1 MSAKLYID
9 SEASTIRA
17 EGSVT
22 EVLDWLAAA
31 TAQILNT
38 YFPTRND
45 MRLAGAATLTYKT
58 IDALVY
64 TELEKEGV
72 HDET

>member
-9 SEASTIRA
+9 SESSTIRA
-17 EGSVT
+17 EGKVT

-31 TAQILNT
+31 SAQILST
-38 YFPTRND
+38 YFPDKRD
-45 MRLAGAATLTYKT
+45 MRLAGVATLTYKA

-64 TELEKEGV
+64 TELEKEGST
-72 HDET
+72 DED